1 MPTQLLLASENPGK
15 LREMKSLLSILPFEL
30 VSPFD
35 LGLTLSVVESGATY
49 AENAALK
56 AQAYCAASGLLAVA
70 DDSGLEVDALGGQ
83 PGIHS
88 HRFAPQPEASDADR
102 REVLLNKLKQKPQPW
117 LACFRCTMAVATP
130 HGELHFSEGI
140 CPGKIIDEERG
151 INGFGYDPI
160 FLLEESKMTM
170 AELSLEE
177 KNHLSHR
184 SRAIRAILPV
194 LNGLVQNHS

>member
-102 REVLLNKLKQKPQPW
+102 REVLLNKLKHKPQPW